1 MATVFYIQLNI
12 AELHKFATLMY
23 SQKGDIKSGDI
34 SLDLQSSR
42 LRSLSVS
49 GSISCLPFK
58 EYLTDQTS
66 PDLLVRSLKRAPP
79 HH

>member
-12 AELHKFATLMY
+12 AELHKFATNID
-23 SQKGDIKSGDI
+23 DIKSGDI